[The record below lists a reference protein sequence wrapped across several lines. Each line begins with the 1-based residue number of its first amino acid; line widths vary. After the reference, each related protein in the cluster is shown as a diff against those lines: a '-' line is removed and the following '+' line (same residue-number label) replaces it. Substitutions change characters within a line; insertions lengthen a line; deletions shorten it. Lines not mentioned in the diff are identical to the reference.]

1 MRQTLPDGTPIG
13 TPDGTG
19 PDNRTGVPP
28 EELPVDEDYRQL
40 RDRARKLMT
49 RVDTMIDV
57 DDKLSA
63 RDMKSLS
70 GVLLDVKQ
78 LLNILSP
85 REAAE
90 QEMRLR
96 SLRKQAENE
105 DRTPQPVTVRFV
117 DTEEAES

>member
-1 MRQTLPDGTPIG
+1 M
-13 TPDGTG
+13 
-19 PDNRTGVPP
+19 
-28 EELPVDEDYRQL
+28 PVDEDYRQL